1 MHMLHKKNETKQ
13 ARCSIVAFRY
23 NDRIYPI
30 QPEIKDTT
38 DTDRSASY
46 IDLHLEIDSEG
57 RLGAKVYDKT
67 DYFNFPIVKK
77 SSESVNRRTDRQYN
91 GHKKYKRTNYD
102 IQNTTQK
109 TKVRVTQTS
118 LTTGDELSIYMQQHS
133 SCT

>member
-1 MHMLHKKNETKQ
+1 MHMLHKKNETMQ

-91 GHKKYKRTNYD
+91 GHKKDKRTNYD

-118 LTTGDELSIYMQQHS
+118 LKTGDELSIYMQQHS